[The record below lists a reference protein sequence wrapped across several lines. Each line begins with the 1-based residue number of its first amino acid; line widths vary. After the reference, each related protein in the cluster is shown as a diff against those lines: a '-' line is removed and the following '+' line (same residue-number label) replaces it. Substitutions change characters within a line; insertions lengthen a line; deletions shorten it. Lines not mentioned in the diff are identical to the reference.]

1 MSIISS
7 VKWYH
12 VIDGND
18 VEIDEEESR
27 YTTSRTSAGNNRL
40 VIENS
45 TTREDGQLIV
55 SKVTMDNTVLRIAW
69 SIEVKSEDE
78 HLSRKIEEKTN
89 S

>member
-1 MSIISS
+1 M
-7 VKWYH
+7 KWYH

-27 YTTSRTSAGNNRL
+27 YTTSRTSAGNSRL

-55 SKVTMDNTVLRIAW
+55 SKLSLDKTQLRIAW
-69 SIEVKSEDE
+69 TIEVKSEEE
-78 HLSRKIEEKTN
+78 HLNRKTYN
-89 S
+89 YNN